1 MVEERKGPGQSWE
14 GGPMRKPVSRRAL
27 TEGDRK
33 RLLRAEPGQGRIIEE
48 EGEKKESRLVHPER
62 GSGRRK
68 DKSGENR
75 AGISL
80 TSNLKFG
87 L

>member
-1 MVEERKGPGQSWE
+1 MVEQRRGPGKSWE
-14 GGPMRKPVSRRAL
+14 GGPMRQTVNRRAL
-27 TEGDRK
+27 TEGGRK
-33 RLLRAEPGQGRIIEE
+33 RLQRVDIGQGKTAEE